1 MYLMKFAILHVA
13 VDNDVFAR
21 VPRCCIV
28 LSQAAA
34 VPAEARQR
42 SIVKIFATFAQNHF
56 LAIWACERHRTCTK
70 LKGTGCYSQATN
82 KVEL

>member
-1 MYLMKFAILHVA
+1 MKFAILHVA

-21 VPRCCIV
+21 LPRCCIV
-28 LSQAAA
+28 MSAA

-42 SIVKIFATFAQNHF
+42 RIVKIFATFAENHF
-56 LAIWACERHRTCTK
+56 LAIWACERHWTCTK